1 MDNTTWD
8 DFVTTIDEIVLSVVD
23 PYRRGLLD
31 RIDIQTKFPS
41 VPIRMHVDPT
51 LVSRA
56 LTNIIENAL
65 HAMPGTGILAI
76 ESYED
81 NNRVVITVR
90 DTGIG
95 FDQDTQRRIF
105 EPYFSTKVT
114 GTGLGMAI
122 AKRNI
127 ELNDGSIS
135 VRSTPGSGTTVTV
148 TFLSGEKD

>member
-1 MDNTTWD
+1 M
-8 DFVTTIDEIVLSVVD
+8 ISSLVD
-23 PYRRGLLD
+23 PYRRGLSD
-31 RIDIQTKFPS
+31 RIDIQITFPN
-41 VPIRMHVDPT
+41 VPIRAYLDPT
-51 LVSRA
+51 LVGRA

-65 HAMPGTGILAI
+65 HAMPVTGTLAI
-76 ESYED
+76 GVHRNGEH
-81 NNRVVITVR
+81 VIITIR

-95 FDQDTQRRIF
+95 FDQETQRRIF

-135 VRSTPGSGTTVTV
+135 VQSTPGSGTTVTV
-148 TFLSGEKD
+148 TFLSGIKD